1 MGFLDTLEKL
11 TQAQEKQSELDKR
24 VDRVIEQLT
33 QEEKD
38 SFKRRLGGDNAQEQ
52 LPQETQEV
60 KDEPVEQP
68 KQEVKVETP
77 PRAPAAPPAA
87 SNGAMELTAEVINN
101 MSDEEWNK
109 IKEGKSVKDAMV
121 EYKV

>member
-11 TQAQEKQSELDKR
+11 TQAQEKQADLDKR

-60 KDEPVEQP
+60 KSEPVEQP
-68 KQEVKVETP
+68 KQEVKVEA
-77 PRAPAAPPAA
+77 PRAPAAPPAQ
-87 SNGAMELTAEVINN
+87 SNGAMELTAEVINS